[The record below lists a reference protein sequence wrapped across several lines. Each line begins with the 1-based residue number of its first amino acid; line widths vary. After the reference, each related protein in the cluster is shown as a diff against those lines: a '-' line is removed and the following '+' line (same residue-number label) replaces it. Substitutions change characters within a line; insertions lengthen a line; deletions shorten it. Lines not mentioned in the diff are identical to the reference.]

1 MHLCGPQID
10 RVGLCWA
17 VQRRDEMATSSC
29 LRRMKWRYHSTK
41 STKLFLCSFH
51 VLLPPPSS
59 HVLATTIVF
68 KFTYSKLNF
77 GGVAPPPPP
86 TFKEQVKKIK
96 VIL

>member
-51 VLLPPPSS
+51 VLLPLPP
-59 HVLATTIVF
+59 HMFLQQPLFLNLLIV
-68 KFTYSKLNF
+68 N
-77 GGVAPPPPP
+77 
-86 TFKEQVKKIK
+86 
-96 VIL
+96 